1 MAKYV
6 SSGKFS
12 GAGLVSLF
20 GISIICA
27 VVLGFLVYMVSL
39 LFYLLLLFP
48 IGWGL
53 LLGLSASAG
62 VKAGKCR
69 NAALAALVALLC
81 AGLTYA
87 TFHHL
92 KNREVRKNIQGL
104 IAKAA
109 QEKTFDLQGASV
121 ESAYEQW
128 LLNETG
134 KKGFWGEMA
143 FRAKAGM
150 NISKTGSGSSKDHA
164 PMITG
169 VGMYIYW
176 GIELAVIAGVAL
188 LLPWAAAREVYCEE
202 CQEWYRKAPLATL
215 DLGKVP
221 SAVEAL
227 ATRDMSAFGACVGP
241 GAGGYVTLQK
251 CPSCQAAP
259 LNVIVEASV
268 RDQKG
273 KETRKNVYEDLF
285 SREEA
290 NRLIAAAATPP
301 AAPPEKPAGT

>member
-1 MAKYV
+1 
-6 SSGKFS
+6 
-12 GAGLVSLF
+12 
-20 GISIICA
+20 
-27 VVLGFLVYMVSL
+27 MVSL
-39 LFYLLLLFP
+39 LFYFLLLFP
-48 IGWGL
+48 IGWGF
-53 LLGLSASAG
+53 LLGLAAAAG
-62 VKAGKCR
+62 VKSGKCR
-69 NAALAALVALLC
+69 NAPLAALVALLC

-87 TFHHL
+87 TFHQL
-92 KNREVRKNIQGL
+92 KNREVRKNVQGA
-104 IAKAA
+104 IAKAV
-109 QEKTFDLQGASV
+109 QERNFDLKGASL
-121 ESAYEQW
+121 ESAYQEW
-128 LLNETG
+128 LEEETG

-164 PMITG
+164 PMISG

-176 GIELAVIAGVAL
+176 AIELLVIGGFAL
-188 LLPWAAAREVYCEE
+188 LLPWAAAREVYCED

-215 DLGKVP
+215 DQGKVP

-227 ATRDMSAFGACVGP
+227 AQRDMAAFGACVGP
-241 GAGGYVTLQK
+241 GGGGYVILQK

-273 KETRKNVYEDLF
+273 KETRKSVYQDLF
-285 SREEA
+285 SRDEA
-290 NRLIAAAATPP
+290 NLLIAAGATPP